1 MGLEGVV
8 ALSDSLAPHNVQ
20 DSIPAWLSN
29 QQIYDPVYRPT
40 NPLSCKRDVDSDNLQ
55 GPWIPNLGR
64 SKQDTDQSSIAS
76 VDDDVSVSDSAHG
89 SYSSEA
95 SSQTS
100 WTSTTASSDTFMDE
114 DGKEQLP
121 NLTKTHS
128 HPALEC
134 QEQIPGGIQNN
145 EQSALGA
152 GRGNCPIDNAFRG
165 LTGGVSKFCRRACP
179 GRPQQPPQTSSKP
192 WLSEA
197 SLETTAQHCRTRRSA
212 CSLTRSCPPKLKR
225 DTDVTEQFVALL
237 IIFAKR
243 LITAIW
249 PSSDCPPMN
258 TDCFGAGVLP
268 LETFIR
274 ETLRRSKTSFSTL
287 QVALYYL
294 ILLKARMPQGQVAS
308 RCRGDTAER
317 TQCRAMQCGR
327 RMFLSALMLASKYL
341 QDRNYSARAWSKISG
356 LRSNEINENER
367 EYLATINYDLHV
379 PKDTFENWSKIVLV
393 LSKLSTERPCFTPGL
408 FDAHFGPPGAGLN
421 TTSLAAMV
429 SQVDLDESLQFDQQ
443 IFTSQWWT
451 GILQKLD
458 PSIVKESPLVDR
470 FLRANLPSNKL
481 HIIASLPHLSKEVNR
496 PLDYSSSSNSATPGE
511 DLNFGDLNNAR
522 NPQASGVHGSHTPQT
537 PVPMSPASGL
547 PLPSRPQLGNL
558 PTPQTTPR
566 LQYQFT
572 GEKTCS
578 RPSLRLAAS
587 MDAMRSSLRKECFRK
602 ASLERCPPP
611 HPQDVVLPSL
621 KHLMRSAETIQEL
634 PSRTTTPLTSSPASV
649 SSDSTCSTSRSR
661 SSSISSVS
669 SWSSSGPIM
678 PHVQR
683 RTPCGFGS
691 TLSRVCSLPD
701 RSYKPLSTDRP
712 MPNRDFGAEACS
724 VSTSDQTPA
733 SMLSDE
739 DPVDVLPCRSPGATP
754 TSSEVAAIHGL
765 MSLSTQS
772 ETSSQS
778 VTPTPQHLSEH
789 AVTPTSQLNGRSKH
803 HKRKHS
809 KTEPTLQAQVRSLVW
824 DGSWS
829 VNSDVV
835 EDHLLPSYGAVHR
848 QLQAP
853 TSLRRESRVPVL
865 TPMNNKRLCSLQ
877 HTPSALQLPEQLES
891 NLLMCR

>member
-1 MGLEGVV
+1 MGFEGVA
-8 ALSDSLAPHNVQ
+8 ALADSLAPHNVQ

-29 QQIYDPVYRPT
+29 QQIYDQAYRPT
-40 NPLSCKRDVDSDNLQ
+40 NPLTFKQDVDPSAHQ
-55 GPWIPNLGR
+55 GPWIPNLR
-64 SKQDTDQSSIAS
+64 RCKQDIDQSSISS
-76 VDDDVSVSDSAHG
+76 VDDDVSVSDSAHE

-121 NLTKTHS
+121 HLTRASS
-128 HPALEC
+128 HTALES
-134 QEQIPGGIQNN
+134 QEQILRGIQNN
-145 EQSALGA
+145 DHPALGA
-152 GRGNCPIDNAFRG
+152 NYSNCSIDTAFRSF
-165 LTGGVSKFCRRACP
+165 TGGASKFLRRACT
-179 GRPQQPPQTSSKP
+179 GRPQQLPQTCSKP
-192 WLSEA
+192 WMAEA
-197 SLETTAQHCRTRRSA
+197 GLEPNAQHCRTRRSA
-212 CSLTRSCPPKLKR
+212 CSSARSCPPKLKR

-294 ILLKARMPQGQVAS
+294 ILLKARMPQNQVAS
-308 RCRGDTAER
+308 RCRGDTSER

-379 PKDTFENWSKIVLV
+379 PKDMFENWSKIVLV
-393 LSKLSTERPCFTPGL
+393 LSKLSNERPCFAPGP
-408 FDAHFGPPGAGLN
+408 FDAHFGPPGAGSN

-429 SQVDLDESLQFDQQ
+429 SQVDLGENFDYDQQ
-443 IFTSQWWT
+443 TFTSQWWT
-451 GILQKLD
+451 GILQKLE
-458 PSIVKESPLVDR
+458 PSIVKESPLVEC
-470 FLRANLPSNKL
+470 FLRANLPKDKL

-496 PLDYSSSSNSATPGE
+496 PLDYSSSPNSVTQGE

-522 NPQASGVHGSHTPQT
+522 NPQPSGIPGLHTPQT
-537 PVPMSPASGL
+537 PVQTSPASG
-547 PLPSRPQLGNL
+547 PSLPSRPQLGNL
-558 PTPQTTPR
+558 PTPQTTPH
-566 LQYQFT
+566 LQYQFA
-572 GEKTCS
+572 GEKS
-578 RPSLRLAAS
+578 HPRPSLRLAAS
-587 MDAMRSSLRKECFRK
+587 MDAMGSRLRKECFRK

-611 HPQDVVLPSL
+611 QPPNVVLPSL

-634 PSRTTTPLTSSPASV
+634 PIRTTTPLTSSPASV
-649 SSDSTCSTSRSR
+649 SSKSTSSASRSR
-661 SSSISSVS
+661 SSSISSIS
-669 SWSSSGPIM
+669 SWSSLGPNMPRLRRSVGSGI
-678 PHVQR
+678 
-683 RTPCGFGS
+683 GS
-691 TLSRVCSLPD
+691 PLSRVSSLSD
-701 RSYKPLSTDRP
+701 RSNKTPATDCPKPTRE
-712 MPNRDFGAEACS
+712 FQAELYP
-724 VSTSDQTPA
+724 VSTGDQTPA
-733 SMLSDE
+733 SIISEE
-739 DPVDVLPCRSPGATP
+739 DSVELASGRTPSATP

-772 ETSSQS
+772 ETTSQS
-778 VTPTPQHLSEH
+778 VTPTPRRLSER
-789 AVTPTSQLNGRSKH
+789 AVSATSRVNQRSND
-803 HKRKHS
+803 HKRKLS
-809 KTEPTLQAQVRSLVW
+809 KTEPTLQAQVRNLVW

-829 VNSDVV
+829 GNSDDV
-835 EDHLLPSYGAVHR
+835 EDHLLPCYRTVHR
-848 QLQAP
+848 QMQVP
-853 TSLRRESRVPVL
+853 TSLRKEPRMSVS

-877 HTPSALQLPEQLES
+877 HTPSALQMSEQLES